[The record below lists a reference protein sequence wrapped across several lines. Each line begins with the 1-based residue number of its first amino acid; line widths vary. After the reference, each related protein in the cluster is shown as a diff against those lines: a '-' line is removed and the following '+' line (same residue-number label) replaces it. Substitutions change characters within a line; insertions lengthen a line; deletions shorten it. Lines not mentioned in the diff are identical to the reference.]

1 MPTVKRED
9 ISEVSA
15 VITVDINKND
25 YQQQVK
31 KKLRDLQQQT
41 SIKGFRPGQ
50 APLNFISKRF
60 GTGIVSEVVEEQVRQ
75 ALGNFLRDE
84 KLTIVA
90 QPLPQE
96 GNNYRYNIDKLE
108 DYVFK
113 FDIGIVPE
121 FEIKGTDLDNVLPF
135 YDITIDEEFL
145 QTEIDRLRERFSDG
159 FETEVAAIEEKDMI
173 FATLEELDENG
184 EVKAKGIKQEGTPFM
199 VAYLNEEVRKQMVG
213 AAVGA
218 SFDVNIY
225 TLEPQRTK
233 DFINKHVLK
242 VSPKVVFGEQF
253 RLTVERV
260 QRPKKAE
267 LSEDFYKRLFPTE
280 EVNSADAFQEKMRDE
295 LYKVYKQLSMQR
307 FFATIYNSLM
317 EKNDIT
323 LPVDFL
329 KKFLSVTEQNLPE
342 GFFESEQFTGIQND
356 IRWGL
361 MRDRLAAKFEIEI
374 TREEVEDTVRLE
386 ILKYFNYQIAP
397 YSDYVNQQIARIL
410 ADQREF
416 QKRYEATL
424 DERVLEQLSEMVGK
438 GLKTVSKAEFDA
450 LDKVGAPVSA

>member
-1 MPTVKRED
+1 M
-9 ISEVSA
+9 
-15 VITVDINKND
+15 
-25 YQQQVK
+25 
-31 KKLRDLQQQT
+31 
-41 SIKGFRPGQ
+41 
-50 APLNFISKRF
+50 
-60 GTGIVSEVVEEQVRQ
+60 
-75 ALGNFLRDE
+75 
-84 KLTIVA
+84 
-90 QPLPQE
+90 
-96 GNNYRYNIDKLE
+96 
-108 DYVFK
+108 
-113 FDIGIVPE
+113 
-121 FEIKGTDLDNVLPF
+121 
-135 YDITIDEEFL
+135 
-145 QTEIDRLRERFSDG
+145 
-159 FETEVAAIEEKDMI
+159 
-173 FATLEELDENG
+173 
-184 EVKAKGIKQEGTPFM
+184 
-199 VAYLNEEVRKQMVG
+199 
-213 AAVGA
+213 
-218 SFDVNIY
+218 
-225 TLEPQRTK
+225 
-233 DFINKHVLK
+233 
-242 VSPKVVFGEQF
+242 
-253 RLTVERV
+253 
-260 QRPKKAE
+260 
-267 LSEDFYKRLFPTE
+267 
-280 EVNSADAFQEKMRDE
+280 
-295 LYKVYKQLSMQR
+295 YKQLSMQR

-438 GLKTVSKAEFDA
+438 DLKTVSKAEFDA

>member
-9 ISEVSA
+9 ISEVGA
-15 VITVDINKND
+15 VITVEISTND

-41 SIKGFRPGQ
+41 NIKGFRPGQ
-50 APLNFISKRF
+50 APINFISKRF
-60 GTGIVSEVVEEQVRQ
+60 GTGIVAEVIEEQVRQ

-96 GNNYRYNIDKLE
+96 SNNHRYNIDKLE
-108 DYVFK
+108 DYTFK

-135 YDITIDEEFL
+135 YDIAIDEEFL

-173 FATLEELDENG
+173 FVTLEELDENN
-184 EVKAKGIKQEGTPFM
+184 EVKAKGIKQEGTPLM
-199 VAYLNEEVRKQMVG
+199 VAYLNEEVRSKVIG
-213 AAVGA
+213 SPIGA

-225 TLEPQRTK
+225 TLEPQRTR

-242 VSPKVVFGEQF
+242 VSPKVVFGENF

-280 EVNSADAFQEKMRDE
+280 DVNSQDAFQDKMRDE

-317 EKNDIT
+317 EKNEFT

-329 KKFLSVTEQNLPE
+329 KQFLSVTETSLPE
-342 GFFESEQFTGIQND
+342 NFFETEQFTSIQND

-361 MRDRLAAKFEIEI
+361 MRDRLAAKFDIQV

-416 QKRYEATL
+416 QKRFEATL

-438 GLKTVSKAEFDA
+438 DLKAVSKAEFDA
-450 LDKVGAPVSA
+450 LDKVGAEASA